1 MAKKLLEESTVRRFM
16 KIAGIQPLTENFVDT
31 MQEEAE
37 EEGPMQEE
45 VEEEGPMQ
53 EAETEEEA
61 PMEEAY
67 NEGDEQPEM
76 DMESPNEQ
84 PEEEGGDEE
93 VDLVDDEMG
102 SSMDEDQKV
111 ELLQKLAQAL
121 GIDVEV
127 EGDDAEEPEM
137 DMEEPAEQPEEGG
150 EDEEMEEPLEEGEHM
165 EEPAKDPAGH
175 SLESPET
182 VDDADSKDSNQDPKV
197 KEQDPMK
204 AGPHMMSEAFKK
216 KLVEQVAKRVS
227 ARLKEIK

>member
-1 MAKKLLEESTVRRFM
+1 MAKKLLEERTVRRWA
-16 KIAGIQPLTENFVDT
+16 KIAGIRSLNENLDE
-31 MQEEAE
+31 MYNE
-37 EEGPMQEE
+37 EEKN
-45 VEEEGPMQ
+45 EEEKEEEPM
-53 EAETEEEA
+53 EEGYNEGEEEPEMGDEEA
-61 PMEEAY
+61 PMEEPA
-67 NEGDEQPEM
+67 
-76 DMESPNEQ
+76 EQ

-102 SSMDEDQKV
+102 GSMGEDEKV

-127 EGDDAEEPEM
+127 EGDEGGEGEESEM
-137 DMEEPAEQPEEGG
+137 DMEEPAADMEEPEAE
-150 EDEEMEEPLEEGEHM
+150 EEPLEEGEHM

-175 SLESPET
+175 SLEKPAM
-182 VDDADSKDSNQDPKV
+182 VDDADSKDPNQAPKM

-227 ARLKEIK
+227 ARLKTLK